1 MFIISECSLYPKP
14 LISEI
19 YCITKICQNEKRT
32 TSHRMRVVANGT
44 LHDAK
49 SSAKVPFQAVQ
60 GEERK
65 LILKLLNKLLRIGR

>member
-1 MFIISECSLYPKP
+1 ME
-14 LISEI
+14 
-19 YCITKICQNEKRT
+19 QKRT
-32 TSHRMRVVANGT
+32 TSQRMRVVANGT

-65 LILKLLNKLLRIGR
+65 LILKLLNKLLQIGRLVM